1 MAGYWT
7 IQPIDSSLNRLLMD
21 FAQTGPEVV
30 KAVNQRWLLK
40 QWDLLREGTRL
51 PRWRYLPV
59 EDLKPIQDTLMVCD
73 VVPDDADQRFLIKYL
88 GAQIAKAYGGDFR
101 GRHLDEAL
109 PDIWRENALKT
120 YRKTID
126 GGLPVY
132 NAVDIRHRDGC
143 LVHMERLLLPF
154 SSDGRTADRIL
165 ASIETVSLEGRFAQD
180 NLGQSPGATS
190 SCALVATIVMDRRQA
205 SLKTPRPVAS

>member
-1 MAGYWT
+1 
-7 IQPIDSSLNRLLMD
+7 MD

-40 QWDLLREGTRL
+40 QWDLLREGTQL

-73 VVPDDADQRFLIKYL
+73 AVPDAAGQRFLIRYL
-88 GAQIAKAYGGDFR
+88 GAQVAKAYGGDFR

-109 PDIWRENALKT
+109 PDIWRENALET
-120 YRKTID
+120 YRKAID

-132 NAVDIRHRDGC
+132 NAVDIRDRHGC

-154 SSDGRTADRIL
+154 SSDGRSADRLL

-180 NLGQSPGATS
+180 NLGQSPQATS
-190 SCALVATIVMDRRQA
+190 DCTLVAIIEMDRRDA
-205 SLKTPRPVAS
+205 AVRTPRPVAS